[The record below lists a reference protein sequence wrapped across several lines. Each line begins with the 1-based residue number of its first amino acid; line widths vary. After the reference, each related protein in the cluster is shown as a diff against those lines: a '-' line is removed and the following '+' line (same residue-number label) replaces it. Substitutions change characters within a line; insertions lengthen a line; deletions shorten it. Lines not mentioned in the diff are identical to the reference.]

1 MVSKSIV
8 AASAIPAGKIS
19 RTAER
24 AEGENIDSPVVR
36 RIGVME
42 FDGTT
47 LILGYLTRS
56 VDNGVGVLREN
67 TSIGLALFDQDVSR
81 EANPASPEPRG
92 VSIYCADT
100 NTRSR
105 RQSAGIG

>member
-24 AEGENIDSPVVR
+24 AEGENIDSPVAR
-36 RIGVME
+36 RIGAME
-42 FDGTT
+42 FDGKT

-56 VDNGVGVLREN
+56 LDNGVGVLREN
-67 TSIGLALFDQDVSR
+67 TSIGLAPSIRTSR
-81 EANPASPEPRG
+81 MKQIQPRPSLG
-92 VSIYCADT
+92 EFRSTTLISI
-100 NTRSR
+100 
-105 RQSAGIG
+105 

>member
-24 AEGENIDSPVVR
+24 AEGENIGSAVVR
-36 RIGVME
+36 RIGAME
-42 FDGTT
+42 FDGKT
-47 LILGYLTRS
+47 LIAGYLTRS
-56 VDNGVGVLREN
+56 LDDGVGVLREN
-67 TSIGLALFDQDVSR
+67 TAIGLALFDQDVSH
-81 EANPASPEPRG
+81 EANPASPESRG
-92 VSIYCADT
+92 VSIYCAEPD
-100 NTRSR
+100 TRSR

>member
-36 RIGVME
+36 RIGAME
-42 FDGTT
+42 FDGNT
-47 LILGYLTRS
+47 LIAGYLTRS

-67 TSIGLALFDQDVSR
+67 TSIGLTLFDQTSR
-81 EANPASPEPRG
+81 MKQIRPRPSLG
-92 VSIYCADT
+92 EF
-100 NTRSR
+100 RSNALMPIR
-105 RQSAGIG
+105 DHVDN